1 MSIYKQLT
9 QEQRYQIYALKK
21 AGHGQMEIA
30 NIVDVHKSTISRE
43 LCRNR
48 GQRGYRPKQAHPVQD
63 QTGLGKIAL
72 ARRQQTHKRIQPQ
85 TWQLITE
92 KLRADWSPEQISGW
106 MHRNERVQVSH
117 EWIYQYVLNDKRAGA
132 DLHVHLRCQKK
143 RRKRYGSYPDTVLK
157 VKGRPVQRA
166 PSHECT
172 GS

>member
-1 MSIYKQLT
+1 MSTYKQLT
-9 QEQRYQIYALKK
+9 QEQRYQIFALKK

-48 GQRGYRPKQAHPVQD
+48 GQRGYRPKQAH
-63 QTGLGKIAL
+63 KIAL
-72 ARRQQTHKRIQPQ
+72 ARRQQTHKRIRPQ

-117 EWIYQYVLNDKRAGA
+117 PVTNTDPVRSVLGE
-132 DLHVHLRCQKK
+132 LG
-143 RRKRYGSYPDTVLK
+143 RRV
-157 VKGRPVQRA
+157 A
-166 PSHECT
+166 PSTERT
-172 GS
+172 GSVCALHAVTSGFTSTF

>member
-1 MSIYKQLT
+1 MSTYKQLT

-48 GQRGYRPKQAHPVQD
+48 GQRGYRPKQAH
-63 QTGLGKIAL
+63 KIAL

-117 EWIYQYVLNDKRAGA
+117 
-132 DLHVHLRCQKK
+132 
-143 RRKRYGSYPDTVLK
+143 PDTVLK